1 MIVFPAVAAAAVNDD
16 KKSRFGVFFVYGVSL
31 PGRQG
36 FGASCI
42 ILFIISPIV
51 VKCWWFARGREK
63 ENLEHIFLYYCIDLR
78 ALFSIVCVFFSYY
91 LS

>member
-31 PGRQG
+31 PGKQR
-36 FGASCI
+36 FGAFCI

-51 VKCWWFARGREK
+51 V
-63 ENLEHIFLYYCIDLR
+63 
-78 ALFSIVCVFFSYY
+78 
-91 LS
+91 